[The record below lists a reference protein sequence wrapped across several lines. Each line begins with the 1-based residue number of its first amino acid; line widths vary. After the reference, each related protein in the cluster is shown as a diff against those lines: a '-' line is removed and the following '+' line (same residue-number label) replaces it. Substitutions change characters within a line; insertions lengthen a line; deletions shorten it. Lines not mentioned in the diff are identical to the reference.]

1 MRTRNKGNLFQG
13 TSVYMNEN
21 EKCERRTNM
30 RLKEKIGIFLAA
42 ALLTLIG
49 FNFIAA
55 PTVDM
60 MKIGKQAGYEMIA
73 NYLAKAD
80 VPAPP
85 HS

>member
-1 MRTRNKGNLFQG
+1 
-13 TSVYMNEN
+13 
-21 EKCERRTNM
+21 M

-80 VPAPP
+80 ISAPP

>member
-1 MRTRNKGNLFQG
+1 MKTRNGWNLFQG
-13 TSVYMNEN
+13 SAVYMVEDDNY
-21 EKCERRTNM
+21 ERITNM

-42 ALLTLIG
+42 TLLTLIG
-49 FNFIAA
+49 FSFMAA

-80 VPAPP
+80 SVAPR
-85 HS
+85 S

>member
-1 MRTRNKGNLFQG
+1 MKTQNGWNLFQG
-13 TSVYMNEN
+13 SAVYMFEDDNY
-21 EKCERRTNM
+21 ERITNM

-49 FNFIAA
+49 FSFMAA

-80 VPAPP
+80 SAAP

>member
-1 MRTRNKGNLFQG
+1 MKTRSGWNLFQG
-13 TSVYMNEN
+13 STVYMFEDDNY
-21 EKCERRTNM
+21 ERITNM

-49 FNFIAA
+49 FSFMAA

-80 VPAPP
+80 SVTP

>member
-1 MRTRNKGNLFQG
+1 
-13 TSVYMNEN
+13 
-21 EKCERRTNM
+21 M

-49 FNFIAA
+49 FSFIAA

-73 NYLAKAD
+73 NYLAMAD
-80 VPAPP
+80 ISAPP

>member
-1 MRTRNKGNLFQG
+1 
-13 TSVYMNEN
+13 
-21 EKCERRTNM
+21 M

-42 ALLTLIG
+42 VLLTLIG

-80 VPAPP
+80 IAAPP

>member
-1 MRTRNKGNLFQG
+1 
-13 TSVYMNEN
+13 
-21 EKCERRTNM
+21 M

-42 ALLTLIG
+42 TLLTLIG

-73 NYLAKAD
+73 NYLAKVDSA
-80 VPAPP
+80 AP

>member
-1 MRTRNKGNLFQG
+1 
-13 TSVYMNEN
+13 
-21 EKCERRTNM
+21 M

-42 ALLTLIG
+42 TLLTLIG
-49 FNFIAA
+49 FSFMAA

-80 VPAPP
+80 SVAPR
-85 HS
+85 S

>member
-1 MRTRNKGNLFQG
+1 MKTRNGWNLFQG
-13 TSVYMNEN
+13 SAVYMIEDDNY
-21 EKCERRTNM
+21 ERITNM
-30 RLKEKIGIFLAA
+30 RLKEKIGILLAA

-49 FNFIAA
+49 FSFIAA

-80 VPAPP
+80 GVAT

>member
-1 MRTRNKGNLFQG
+1 MFGDGKN
-13 TSVYMNEN
+13 
-21 EKCERRTNM
+21 ERRKAM
-30 RLKEKIGIFLAA
+30 KLKEKIGILFAA

-49 FNFIAA
+49 FSAIAA

-80 VPAPP
+80 LVSP